1 MLNLLFY
8 NQEEGIVAKRIFILL
23 LAGLCFVFT
32 PGIQAKELQG
42 VSFPQEKI
50 VDGKTLTLNG
60 VALRKAL
67 GIIKVF
73 AGGFY
78 LETPTTDYKTA
89 IESEQVKYFYLEYLT
104 SKATAKKLQD
114 GFLKSITKANPPELV
129 AAQQKNIELYASW
142 LDQDMKPGSTS
153 ESIYVPGKGLT
164 LIVNGKTKGTISDVS
179 FARMYYRYSLGKKAD
194 KKLRKG
200 YLGL

>member
-1 MLNLLFY
+1 M
-8 NQEEGIVAKRIFILL
+8 VKRVFILA
-23 LAGLCFVFT
+23 LASFCFVLT
-32 PGIQAKELQG
+32 SGIQAKELQG
-42 VSFPQEKI
+42 VTFPQEK
-50 VDGKTLTLNG
+50 VVAGKTLTLNG

-67 GIIKVF
+67 GFIKVF

-78 LETPTTDYKTA
+78 LETPTTDAAVA

-114 GFLKSITKANPPELV
+114 GFIETMEETNPPELV
-129 AAQQKNIELYASW
+129 ASQQKNIALYASW
-142 LDQDMKPGSTS
+142 LDQDMKPGGTS
-153 ESIYVPGKGLT
+153 ESIYIPGEGLT
-164 LIVNGKTKGTISDVS
+164 LILNGEKKGTINDVT
-179 FARMYYRYSLGKKAD
+179 FARMYYRYSLGEKAD